1 FYDYREICRVC
12 LEASEEMVNIFDG
25 IAGKRISI
33 AEMISQCT
41 GFRVSRGDAFPKTI
55 CLPCKEDATNA
66 YEIKQLCETNQRA
79 FWQLKKDIEEE
90 TDLLVEEI
98 SDKSSTEA
106 IKYHCEVENEEIES
120 ERDRFHG
127 LVKNEPIEDDVFE
140 EDSLN
145 FSDCDNQ
152 IDIEVKTEECNDSLP
167 ANDQPLGNIVNDADK
182 TQPPLK
188 KVQHPCPHCQKPF
201 SRNADLKQHIR
212 THTGERPFKCSH
224 CSKAFAQFGCLQIH
238 IRMHTGERPY
248 TCSFCQKSFLRLGGY
263 KQHLRIHTGERPYK
277 CSHCEKSFARFE
289 NLRQHIRTHTGER
302 PFKCSHCSK
311 AFAQFGCLQIHIR
324 MHTGERPYTCSFC
337 QKSFLRLG
345 GYKQHLRI
353 HTGERPYKCS
363 HCEKSFARF

>member
-1 FYDYREICRVC
+1 MKVEICRVC

-25 IAGKRISI
+25 IPGKRISI

-224 CSKAFAQFGCLQIH
+224 CSKALHSSDVF
-238 IRMHTGERPY
+238 RY
-248 TCSFCQKSFLRLGGY
+248 T
-263 KQHLRIHTGERPYK
+263 
-277 CSHCEKSFARFE
+277 FE
-289 NLRQHIRTHTGER
+289 CTLENDRTHV
-302 PFKCSHCSK
+302 PFV
-311 AFAQFGCLQIHIR
+311 
-324 MHTGERPYTCSFC
+324 
-337 QKSFLRLG
+337 KSLSTSRRL
-345 GYKQHLRI
+345 
-353 HTGERPYKCS
+353 
-363 HCEKSFARF
+363 